1 MRSFTNRS
9 GERIEVGQEFLDT
22 AIRIMEELM
31 NESPSRRVNWS
42 RHKKMM
48 EIEGFE
54 SDSNEAFRQMMK
66 AERRS
71 RGILPSAKT
80 YAELASKSTL
90 ESIKEEIGELSYAK
104 RDAQNQFRQLNKVK
118 RELTDDLLFVEEI
131 KEQLK
136 TVSFDE
142 KFRELKPVS
151 VSTNH
156 MVVSMSDW
164 HIGLKTEEFN
174 YSVARDRAEE
184 YADKIV
190 KYANLFNISN
200 IYVLGCG
207 DLVNGSYMRPNQP
220 AENEFNFSEQIV
232 KATEIVFEFLQYISM
247 YLNVE
252 YVGSIIGNHSR
263 MASGSKSNNIDNDN
277 AENII
282 DAVIKQYI
290 SMSKNPRLS
299 VKDSKIDNYSI
310 SFSLGDVKFK
320 AVHGDLISKKSTEKL
335 QKFISSDQVFYNVL
349 LYGHYHHSSY
359 VEENHGRLAL
369 GAGCLQGTTEYSK
382 QLGYETVPS
391 QTIVV
396 VDGDNTVIPIRIPLG
411 VKNG

>member
-31 NESPSRRVNWS
+31 KESPSRRVNWS

-90 ESIKEEIGELSYAK
+90 ESIKEEIGELGYAK

-142 KFRELKPVS
+142 KFRELKPIS

-335 QKFISSDQVFYNVL
+335 QKFISSDQVFYDVL

>member
-31 NESPSRRVNWS
+31 KESPSRRVNWS
-42 RHKKMM
+42 RHKKLM

-118 RELTDDLLFVEEI
+118 RELTDDLIFVEEI

-142 KFRELKPVS
+142 KFREIKPVS
-151 VSTNH
+151 VTANH

-174 YSVARDRAEE
+174 YSVARERAEE

-335 QKFISSDQVFYNVL
+335 QKFISSDQVFYDVL
-349 LYGHYHHSSY
+349 LYGHYHHSAY

-369 GAGCLQGTTEYSK
+369 GTGCLQGTTEYSK

-396 VDGDNTVIPIRIPLG
+396 VDGDNTVIPIRVPLG